1 MLNKEEIIQRLI
13 REDEKSTERNKDSV
27 KLYGLQKE
35 IAHVNEMVC
44 PFNFSIFPL
53 EIGDI

>member
-1 MLNKEEIIQRLI
+1 MLNKEETIQKLI

-27 KLYGLQKE
+27 KLDGLQKE
-35 IAHVNEMVC
+35 IARVNEMVC

-53 EIGDI
+53 EISDI

>member
-1 MLNKEEIIQRLI
+1 MLNKEETIQKLI
-13 REDEKSTERNKDSV
+13 REDKKASERNKDSM
-27 KLYGLQKE
+27 KLDGLQKE
-35 IAHVNEMVC
+35 IALVNEMVC